1 VGAIYVKNLVVFST
15 FSSSSWLGASIAEM
29 ATPREKD
36 RAMFPAVVDDF
47 ERRIKAGEFS
57 RSTELVES
65 TDDVWTSWLSFA
77 PDCVPST
84 SQPRVLCARYKADGS
99 PNLNHLA
106 VLTHSRD
113 LGRDGRRAI
122 ALYPSYYGVH
132 VKWAFEHFL
141 TTPSWEFFLLAPSLE
156 RYSHF
161 ANLIFLYG
169 ESMRRRGSPQTE
181 HWWSLK
187 HYPTSSLPCAILVLS
202 SILIIFYTAAR
213 ELVCYWRG
221 RVNQADWVFPAMV
234 LALFLVVPN
243 LVNGLETERMRYTLE
258 PVMLVALC
266 YGLAQLISRLRGRSA
281 VAS

>member
-1 VGAIYVKNLVVFST
+1 
-15 FSSSSWLGASIAEM
+15 
-29 ATPREKD
+29 
-36 RAMFPAVVDDF
+36 
-47 ERRIKAGEFS
+47 
-57 RSTELVES
+57 
-65 TDDVWTSWLSFA
+65 
-77 PDCVPST
+77 
-84 SQPRVLCARYKADGS
+84 
-99 PNLNHLA
+99 
-106 VLTHSRD
+106 
-113 LGRDGRRAI
+113 
-122 ALYPSYYGVH
+122 
-132 VKWAFEHFL
+132 
-141 TTPSWEFFLLAPSLE
+141 
-156 RYSHF
+156 
-161 ANLIFLYG
+161 
-169 ESMRRRGSPQTE
+169 
-181 HWWSLK
+181 LK